1 MSSTPSVHAVDQVA
15 AALSNAGLR
24 NQVIAANIANR
35 DVAGYQRMAVAFE
48 RALDAAAETPPGA
61 RAVVVPEAGTTAVS
75 LEQDMVALSGNALN
89 YQALARALSRYFS
102 IAQTIANGGRS

>member
-1 MSSTPSVHAVDQVA
+1 MSSTPPIHAVDQVA
-15 AALSNAGLR
+15 AALSVASLR

-48 RALDAAAETPPGA
+48 QALDAAGATPPGA
-61 RAVVVPEAGTTAVS
+61 RAVVVPEPGTAGAS

-102 IAQTIANGGRS
+102 IAQTIANGGRN